1 MLFCI
6 TFLNGAVLK
15 DVSYSIKQN
24 GVMINIDYD
33 VPINDDAIIG
43 WKSDRGWVYLT
54 LLGVRA
60 PKNKSTNKNF
70 KGVVKKIVID
80 DFDESTQLAILI
92 NKPILGYDI
101 INSKGTPGTIV
112 FIHTE
117 MKKSE
122 VAYLKEYI
130 EKEGTSVFNTAKSS
144 GFPKYNTNF
153 KKAFDQA
160 RKELGPNA
168 IFEFYGKLYTTNH
181 PGEKD
186 ATSSSILK
194 DDLISLK
201 NEIKPSDDFGLTDNQ
216 TKEVYVDSTSG
227 EIFTEVII
235 EDTLKNTFEKKTSIQ
250 SIDQDESTSR
260 KSILEDDG
268 WFSGLFPSYMK
279 KKSPFKNE
287 IEEKDEVIVKSN
299 EPILVEK
306 PVPRKRL
313 RFWNKL
319 FPNSD
324 SKYLTEDNSDKDELK
339 KAETKEIDFSNLQNQ
354 FVPPKFENREMNLT
368 DENYNTLPQ
377 TQLSDTN
384 NVVIEI
390 PTNKIK
396 TDSDYDNYEYLQ
408 KKYIPSQKE
417 NLFGDTLSATFFTG
431 SSTQPPDTNIVEAWF
446 TNDKVISKE
455 YDPQYLQKQYIP
467 SQKEN
472 LFGDTLGATF
482 FTGSSTQPSDT
493 NIVEAWFTNDK
504 IISKEYD
511 PRYLQKQYIP
521 LDMDSKKFEL
531 PSDNNT
537 VQVDPQIP
545 EFTAPFILDD
555 RYKIKYKNKT
565 KRSRPKRLVEDPFE
579 PNEKQ
584 ENTWLSFFPT
594 QPDSIRK
601 KLKWNDKN
609 EKELPKFLKR
619 EAESLDYSSTENKD
633 YNWRTQLPQNRPNS
647 FPRRYSDPGFRY
659 YNQGGIKVEAN
670 LSGVPIYVDGKY
682 IGDTPIDRP
691 VEVEPGW
698 HQVSGFSPVYT
709 RLASQQGLQFVGYD
723 SIVQNNEMYGST
735 TVYAEPGKLETVTLK
750 FNQMGDAPKKL
761 REIQGGMSMGIPM
774 FTLLIG
780 IITWAM

>member
-1 MLFCI
+1 MVFCV
-6 TFLNGAVLK
+6 TFISGARLK

-54 LLGVRA
+54 LLGVKA

-80 DFDESTQLAILI
+80 DFDESTQLAVLI

-122 VAYLKEYI
+122 VAYLKEHI

-168 IFEFYGKLYTTNH
+168 IFEFHGKLYTTNH

-186 ATSSSILK
+186 LKSSSVLENDLMSLK
-194 DDLISLK
+194 D
-201 NEIKPSDDFGLTDNQ
+201 EIRPEDNLEPLDNKI
-216 TKEVYVDSTSG
+216 KEIYVDSTSG
-227 EIFTEVII
+227 EIFTEVIL
-235 EDTLKNTFEKKTSIQ
+235 DTLKDQ
-250 SIDQDESTSR
+250 SNKVLDDLNIKESDFDSENLSQD
-260 KSILEDDG
+260 DDG
-268 WFSGLFPSYMK
+268 WFSGLFPSYK
-279 KKSPFKNE
+279 KNKSPLKDKPKEKNKR
-287 IEEKDEVIVKSN
+287 IIKSN
-299 EPILVEK
+299 EPILVK
-306 PVPRKRL
+306 KSPPKNKL
-313 RFWNKL
+313 KFWNKL
-319 FPNSD
+319 FPSLKPKNSFENEPNQD
-324 SKYLTEDNSDKDELK
+324 IVQKTKTREDF
-339 KAETKEIDFSNLQNQ
+339 TNLQKK
-354 FVPPKFENREMNLT
+354 FIPPKIENRQMKLT
-368 DENYNTLPQ
+368 DEDYNVLSQ

-384 NVVIEI
+384 NVVMVI
-390 PTNKIK
+390 PKKNNNFNY
-396 TDSDYDNYEYLQ
+396 SDYEYLQ
-408 KKYIPSQKE
+408 KKYIPSKKE
-417 NLFGDTLSATFFTG
+417 NLLSDTLRPTYFLG

-446 TNDKVISKE
+446 TNENIISDE
-455 YDPQYLQKQYIP
+455 YDPKYLQKQYVPP
-467 SQKEN
+467 SVKGERMKY
-472 LFGDTLGATF
+472 
-482 FTGSSTQPSDT
+482 PSD
-493 NIVEAWFTNDK
+493 I
-504 IISKEYD
+504 
-511 PRYLQKQYIP
+511 
-521 LDMDSKKFEL
+521 
-531 PSDNNT
+531 NT
-537 VQVDPQIP
+537 VQADPQIP

-555 RYKIKYKNKT
+555 RFKIKYKNKT
-565 KRSRPKRLVEDPFE
+565 KITRPKRIVEEPFE
-579 PNEKQ
+579 PKDKE
-584 ENTWLSFFPT
+584 ENTWLSFFPI
-594 QPDSIRK
+594 QSDSIK
-601 KLKWNDKN
+601 KTLNWNYKK
-609 EKELPKFLKR
+609 EKDLPIFLKR
-619 EAESLDYSSTENKD
+619 EAESLDYSSVENKD
-633 YNWRTQLPQNRPNS
+633 YSWRNQLPNERPQT
-647 FPRRYSDPGFRY
+647 FPPRYSDPGFRY
-659 YNQGGIKVEAN
+659 YSQGGIKVEAN

-682 IGDTPIDRP
+682 VGDTPLNRP
-691 VEVEPGW
+691 IEVEPGW
-698 HQVSGFSPVYT
+698 HQVSGFSPLYT
-709 RLASQQGLQFVGYD
+709 RLASQRGLQYVGFD

>member
-1 MLFCI
+1 MFCV
-6 TFLNGAVLK
+6 TFLNGARLK

-60 PKNKSTNKNF
+60 PKNKSINKNF

-80 DFDESTQLAILI
+80 DFDESTQLAVLI
-92 NKPILGYDI
+92 SKPILGYDI

-160 RKELGPNA
+160 RTELGPNA

-181 PGEKD
+181 PGEKG
-186 ATSSSILK
+186 ATSSSILE
-194 DDLISLK
+194 DVSTSLK
-201 NEIKPSDDFGLTDNQ
+201 KEIKSSDDFEFTDDQ
-216 TKEVYVDSTSG
+216 TKEIYVDSSSG

-235 EDTLKNTFEKKTSIQ
+235 DTLKNPIEKNANELSEEQSESIPKKL
-250 SIDQDESTSR
+250 TP
-260 KSILEDDG
+260 EDDG
-268 WFSGLFPSYMK
+268 WFSGLFPSYTK
-279 KKSPFKNE
+279 KKSTFKDE
-287 IEEKDEVIVKSN
+287 IDEKDKVIVKN
-299 EPILVEK
+299 NKPILVEK
-306 PVPRKRL
+306 PNSIKKL

-319 FPNSD
+319 FPNLNSRN
-324 SKYLTEDNSDKDELK
+324 LTEGNRDEVK
-339 KAETKEIDFSNLQNQ
+339 SPKTEIEKIDLSELQNK
-354 FVPPKFENREMNLT
+354 FVPPNIENKEMKLT
-368 DENYNTLPQ
+368 DEDNNILSQ

-384 NVVIEI
+384 NVVIKI
-390 PTNKIK
+390 PLDKDK
-396 TDSDYDNYEYLQ
+396 TDFDYGNYKYLQ
-408 KKYIPSQKE
+408 EKYIPSQKE
-417 NLFGDTLSATFFTG
+417 NLFGDTLGSTLFTG
-431 SSTQPPDTNIVEAWF
+431 SSTQPSDTNVVEAWF
-446 TNDKVISKE
+446 TNNNIISSDF
-455 YDPQYLQKQYIP
+455 DPRYLQKQYIP

-472 LFGDTLGATF
+472 LFGDTLGSTL

-504 IISKEYD
+504 IISNEYD
-511 PRYLQKQYIP
+511 PRYLQKLYIP
-521 LDMDSKKFEL
+521 PGMDSKEFEL
-531 PSDNNT
+531 PSDLNT
-537 VQVDPQIP
+537 SQADPQIP

-565 KRSRPKRLVEDPFE
+565 KINKPKSTVEDPFE
-579 PNEKQ
+579 PNESE
-584 ENTWLSFFPT
+584 ENTWLSFFPI
-594 QPDSIRK
+594 QPDSMRK
-601 KLKWNDKN
+601 KLNWNYKN

-619 EAESLDYSSTENKD
+619 EVESLDYSSIENNE
-633 YNWRTQLPQNRPNS
+633 YSWRTQLPQNRPKS

-670 LSGVPIYVDGKY
+670 ISGVPIYVDGKY
-682 IGDTPIDRP
+682 IGDTPLDRP

>member
-1 MLFCI
+1 M
-6 TFLNGAVLK
+6 LK

-54 LLGVRA
+54 LLGVQA

-181 PGEKD
+181 PGEKG

-201 NEIKPSDDFGLTDNQ
+201 NEIKPSDDFGLTDSQ

-235 EDTLKNTFEKKTSIQ
+235 DDTLKNTFEKKTKKQ
-250 SIDQDESTSR
+250 FIDQNESTSR
-260 KSILEDDG
+260 KSISEDDG
-268 WFSGLFPSYMK
+268 WFSGLFPSYTK

-287 IEEKDEVIVKSN
+287 IDEKDEVIVKSN
-299 EPILVEK
+299 EPILFEK

-324 SKYLTEDNSDKDELK
+324 SKHLVEDNFDEYELK
-339 KAETKEIDFSNLQNQ
+339 KTETKKIDFSKLQNQ
-354 FVPPKFENREMNLT
+354 FVPPKIENREMKLT
-368 DENYNTLPQ
+368 DENYNTFSQ

-384 NVVIEI
+384 NVVIKI

-396 TDSDYDNYEYLQ
+396 KDSDYYNYKYLQ

-417 NLFGDTLSATFFTG
+417 NLFS
-431 SSTQPPDTNIVEAWF
+431 
-446 TNDKVISKE
+446 
-455 YDPQYLQKQYIP
+455 
-467 SQKEN
+467 
-472 LFGDTLGATF
+472 DTLGATF

-521 LDMDSKKFEL
+521 PDMDSKKFEL

-565 KRSRPKRLVEDPFE
+565 KRNKPKRVVEDPFE
-579 PNEKQ
+579 PNERE

-594 QPDSIRK
+594 QPDSIKK
-601 KLKWNDKN
+601 KLKWNYKD

-619 EAESLDYSSTENKD
+619 EAESLDYSSVENKD
-633 YNWRTQLPQNRPNS
+633 YSWRTQLPQNRPKS

-659 YNQGGIKVEAN
+659 YNQGGIKIEAN
-670 LSGVPIYVDGKY
+670 LSGVPIYIDGKY

-750 FNQMGDAPKKL
+750 FNQMGDSPKKL

-780 IITWAM
+780 IINWAM